1 MIHSINFLGRRQSMI
16 VEYIRYKIENE
27 WQTEFEDTYEEVP
40 VEDNFIIL
48 YIVGVILIEFND

>member
-1 MIHSINFLGRRQSMI
+1 MI

-27 WQTEFEDTYEEVP
+27 RQTEFEDIYEEVP

>member
-27 WQTEFEDTYEEVP
+27 RQTEFEDINEEVP

>member
-27 WQTEFEDTYEEVP
+27 RQTEFEDIYEEVP